1 MGPDIQVFRADHAVA
16 GGDRTR
22 RDHRYMARLL
32 RYSVYS
38 LKIYEQIPV
47 TGPCESMGE
56 IQVTERLDFIDG
68 TPALFI

>member
-1 MGPDIQVFRADHAVA
+1 
-16 GGDRTR
+16 
-22 RDHRYMARLL
+22 MARLL